1 MDINSSNTF
10 KKIALRTMATCPL
23 NSDYLPD
30 EMVSQRRIPKQDK
43 EDAEIKWKQND
54 LLVTNFLPSAAKQ
67 VQNPGLHARQC
78 LDVINRDA
86 LYQVV
91 PDSLAKTNLMIL
103 HQKFDAIR
111 AIYTRRFITQEER
124 TTAIRLCEDLKDC
137 FDEYFPFITVNST
150 MHLIMDHIPEYL
162 KDPCGTGNLLDMSSS
177 GLESSNK
184 TERFLIHLR

>member
-54 LLVTNFLPSAAKQ
+54 LLVTNYLPSAAKQ

-111 AIYTRRFITQEER
+111 
-124 TTAIRLCEDLKDC
+124 LCEDLKDC

-162 KDPCGTGNLLDMSSS
+162 EDPCGTGNLLDMSSS